1 MDIVGKKKRF
11 FAGILTLVISVSVP
25 MKVSAAESVVL
36 PTYVL
41 EQDIIAVDLPALQ
54 EEEGSPF
61 DFIIDPQH
69 LIFETGAEAYGGGV
83 VEEEANLLFHN
94 QTEGAFDFSRY
105 SDKLTVVNRSTIPV
119 MVTISADIADVG
131 DIEIVQDK
139 DFPEDGSPYM
149 YLAIVDDE
157 GNEQPV
163 AEDGTVSMS
172 VEMQRAPESVY
183 AYTLNPE
190 TGDYEYK
197 LSGASEDADFDTYS
211 FGLTGECSS
220 DADWG
225 KFFVLPKI
233 TVTWRVEPIL
243 TEEADEEKTEEENE
257 EENIDKG
264 NINKENI
271 NKENINKEKI
281 EKETQQEKQMGQ
293 KNEQPENRLQQDTA
307 DETENDKNIEDEDI
321 LDDATEDEDDVNKE
335 AADKDILKR
344 SQRAS

>member
-83 VEEEANLLFHN
+83 VEEEANLLFRN

-131 DIEIVQDK
+131 DIEMVQDK

-197 LSGASEDADFDTYS
+197 LSGSSEDADFDTYS

-243 TEEADEEKTEEENE
+243 TEEADEEKPEEENA

-264 NINKENI
+264 NID
-271 NKENINKEKI
+271 KENINKEKT

-293 KNEQPENRLQQDTA
+293 KNEQPENGLQQDTA

-321 LDDATEDEDDVNKE
+321 LDDVTEDEDDVNKE

>member
-1 MDIVGKKKRF
+1 
-11 FAGILTLVISVSVP
+11 
-25 MKVSAAESVVL
+25 
-36 PTYVL
+36 
-41 EQDIIAVDLPALQ
+41 
-54 EEEGSPF
+54 
-61 DFIIDPQH
+61 
-69 LIFETGAEAYGGGV
+69 
-83 VEEEANLLFHN
+83 
-94 QTEGAFDFSRY
+94 
-105 SDKLTVVNRSTIPV
+105 

-131 DIEIVQDK
+131 DIEMVQDK

-243 TEEADEEKTEEENE
+243 TEEADEEKTEEENA

>member
-131 DIEIVQDK
+131 DIEMVQDK

-197 LSGASEDADFDTYS
+197 LSGASEDADFDAYS

-243 TEEADEEKTEEENE
+243 TEEADEEKTEEENA

-264 NINKENI
+264 
-271 NKENINKEKI
+271 NINKEKI